1 MTQPAPNAT
10 PLILDLK
17 NVTCAYEAGRPAIE
31 DVSFAVQKGEILCL
45 LGPSGCGKTTTL
57 RVIAGFESVSG
68 GEIILNGNAVAT
80 VDRHVPPEQ
89 RHVGMVFQEYALF
102 PHLTVEK
109 NVGFGLT
116 HVSANDRQRQIDE
129 MLAITGL
136 SDLAERYPHSL
147 SGGQQQRVALARAL
161 APQPVLLLLDEPF
174 SNLGPD
180 MTYQMRRE
188 LRQLLKK
195 LRTSAILVTHDRVEA
210 FAMADT
216 VAVLNHG
223 KLEQFASP
231 ETLYHHPASPF
242 VAKFVGQA
250 DFIPGTIRDATVVT
264 ELGEWPLPQSH
275 QGRRDVLV
283 MIRPDDVR
291 IEKSETG
298 CGSIESREFRGSDV
312 LYGIRL
318 DTGELVHGSE
328 PSPRSFPINTR
339 VKVNVTATHVV
350 VFDGPAHDS

>member
-1 MTQPAPNAT
+1 MTQPPPNAT
-10 PLILDLK
+10 PLVLELK
-17 NVTCAYEAGRPAIE
+17 HVACAYEAGRPAIA
-31 DVSFAVQKGEILCL
+31 DVSFTVQRGEIMCL

-57 RVIAGFESVSG
+57 RVIAGFESVAG
-68 GEIILNGNAVAT
+68 GEIILNGKTVAT

-102 PHLTVEK
+102 PHLTVAK
-109 NVGFGLT
+109 NIGFGLT
-116 HVSANDRQRQIDE
+116 HVSAHDRQRRIDE
-129 MLAITGL
+129 MLALTGL

-180 MTYQMRRE
+180 MTDHMRRE
-188 LRQLLKK
+188 LRQLLKQ
-195 LRTSAILVTHDRVEA
+195 LGTSAVLVTHDRVEA

-242 VAKFVGQA
+242 VAEFVGRA
-250 DFIPGTIRDATVVT
+250 DFIPGTVRDATVIT
-264 ELGEWPLPQSH
+264 DLGEWPLPRSH

-283 MIRPDDVR
+283 MIRPDDVT

-298 CGSIESREFRGSDV
+298 GGIIESREFRGSDV

-318 DTGELVHGSE
+318 KTGELVHGSE

-339 VKVNVTATHVV
+339 VRVNVTAEHVV
-350 VFDGPAHDS
+350 VFERRTHDS